1 MTSSADVREK
11 QAPTEPMKSKNEAAN
26 KPLVLKDWIYAAD
39 GKQIKELIKITF
51 LEFYFMQK
59 PFTQNR
65 ESA

>member
-1 MTSSADVREK
+1 MISSADMHKK
-11 QAPTEPMKSKNEAAN
+11 QAPTAPMIAKKEAAK